1 MPVRYADGSLAVHSS
16 TSLAEAPTGAPSSAY
31 NVDFLDKLKE
41 AEDRDYL
48 RNKQEF
54 VYCPPPSSNRLQSLL
69 KPSSRQP
76 SPKAAPQLKAPVQ
89 QLQSP
94 GPSRSG
100 SPRVTSNRLSSAT
113 RGGPASKALAGKKL
127 SLGQVVSAAS
137 AKQDLQHKLKA
148 KAAAQRGGKRIA
160 AAAADPSRSLPSL
173 GYAVLGPIAA
183 GAFSTILRCR
193 STAGGELVAV
203 KSFDNLKC
211 AKDRDVGDARDRE
224 LGVLR
229 ALRQHSDGGA
239 DDLSGADGGS
249 FHPHIANMLAEL
261 GDNSSPHVHAVLQFA
276 EGGSLKRYLDAL
288 AIYRKGARDDAAREG
303 MPHRVV
309 RVGVRQLASALSHMH
324 ALGMCHRDVKP
335 ANVLLAA
342 DSGWDAEKG
351 RVSENEIH
359 LRLCDFGFATVCHD
373 ELQFREFC
381 TPQYAAP
388 EIASPADAHRGYLG
402 KPVDMWAL
410 GCVAYEMLHR
420 KPAFKAEER
429 FELEGL
435 IRNCNFQPFSKWIKV
450 PPDAKALIRGL
461 LVPLERRLTA
471 EQCLQESPW
480 LSEEARRV
488 RDAERELEKQRAAE
502 EEERQERLR
511 KGQTFGL

>member
-48 RNKQEF
+48 RNR
-54 VYCPPPSSNRLQSLL
+54 PPPSSNRQSLL
-69 KPSSRQP
+69 KPPSRQP
-76 SPKAAPQLKAPVQ
+76 SPKAVPQLKAPVQ

-100 SPRVTSNRLSSAT
+100 SPRDIKPFVQRDSWWS
-113 RGGPASKALAGKKL
+113 ASKALAGKKL
-127 SLGQVVSAAS
+127 SLGQAVSAAS

-160 AAAADPSRSLPSL
+160 TAAADPSRSLPSL

-183 GAFSTILRCR
+183 GAFSTILRRR

-249 FHPHIANMLAEL
+249 LHPHIANMLAEL

-309 RVGVRQLASALSHMH
+309 RVGVRQLASALCHMH

-335 ANVLLAA
+335 ANILLAG

-359 LRLCDFGFATVCHD
+359 LRLCGLGFATVCHD
-373 ELQFREFC
+373 ELQFKEFC

-402 KPVDMWAL
+402 KPVDAWAL

-471 EQCLQESPW
+471 EQCLQS
-480 LSEEARRV
+480 RRGS
-488 RDAERELEKQRAAE
+488 LK
-502 EEERQERLR
+502 RLD
-511 KGQTFGL
+511 G